1 MIRILFILPC
11 LLAFNV
17 TAQEVFV
24 EYPYNPDSTSDQV
37 IGTEDLLDF
46 LPTFGFEFEPNSLE
60 VNGVSLALYLQALNE
75 TISVLEAKVEALE
88 AAEDSSSSFDGT
100 YGSLTGTPALFDGNY
115 SSLTGAPSLSD
126 VATTGSYDDLI
137 DQLTREDIV
146 KMAHHFDAYYPDEDD
161 PEFNPFIP
169 PIGLQLSGF
178 NLPGIAFR
186 GATFKNADFSGAG
199 LNNADFTDTQFI
211 STSFENA
218 NLTNADF
225 TGAVLNNGHSTE
237 PNGGANFSNA
247 NLTGVIWPANGLGGC
262 TFWGMDLSGTD
273 WSGFNLVMTSLAY
286 SDLSNAN
293 LSNANLTWS
302 YLREANFTGANL
314 SGADLTYANLEG
326 VDFTNADLSNA
337 FFNGIGYNGEPASW
351 TGAYILNCAF
361 CNCTDANND
370 NYCD

>member
-1 MIRILFILPC
+1 MTRILSILPC

-126 VATTGSYDDLI
+126 VATTGSYDDLT
-137 DQLTREDIV
+137 DKLTREDIV
-146 KMAHHFDAYYPDEDD
+146 KKAHHFDAYYPDEDD

-186 GATFKNADFSGAG
+186 GATFKNADFSGAY
-199 LNNADFTDTQFI
+199 LRNADFTDTQFL

-218 NLTNADF
+218 DLKNADF
-225 TGAVLNNGHSTE
+225 TGAMLNNGDVTE
-237 PNGGANFSNA
+237 PFNGCNFSNA
-247 NLTGVIWPANGLGGC
+247 NLTGVIWPANGLMAC
-262 TFWGMDLSGTD
+262 VFQDMDLSGTD
-273 WSGFNLVMTSLAY
+273 WSGFNLVATYFAY

-293 LSNANLTWS
+293 LSNTNLTWS
-302 YLREANFTGANL
+302 SFNGANLSGANL
-314 SGADLTYANLEG
+314 SGADLDHANLEG
-326 VDFTNADLSNA
+326 VDFTNADLSN
-337 FFNGIGYNGEPASW
+337 ITSPYGYEGEPSSW
-351 TGAYILNCAF
+351 TGAYILNCTI